1 MLLCAALPAAFLVS
15 PSGAVPTGDSCTA
28 SGSGTAYTLV
38 ITIPGSAPQ
47 QGGFAVG
54 ASGTTIK
61 TIRSTDAPGSSS
73 TKGLPAGTSVALL
86 LQQTALPG
94 AVTVSVVTS
103 SAVKS
108 FSVDAANPAQTAFID
123 RFTCVVSPATAPTS
137 NGAFTA
143 VKKATYDAKGGTWRE
158 LVTVPAAGLLTATQ
172 QVASNQVNAAK
183 PLVEASKVTAK
194 SGGTYTLTLSLT
206 GAGRTALTASGSTK
220 IKLAITFAP
229 KSGKH
234 TTQMVELMLKR

>member
-1 MLLCAALPAAFLVS
+1 
-15 PSGAVPTGDSCTA
+15 VPTGDSCTA

-73 TKGLPAGTSVALL
+73 AKSLPAGTSLALL
-86 LQQTALPG
+86 LQQPALPG
-94 AVTVSVVTS
+94 SVTVSVATGT
-103 SAVKS
+103 AVKS

-123 RFTCVVSPATAPTS
+123 RFTCVVSPSTAATAS
-137 NGAFTA
+137 GAFTA
-143 VKKATYDAKGGTWRE
+143 VNKTTYNAKGGTWRE
-158 LVTVPAAGLLTATQ
+158 LVTVPAAGLLSATQ
-172 QVASNQVNAAK
+172 QVTSNQINAAK
-183 PLVEASKVTAK
+183 PLVESSKVTVK

-206 GAGRTALTASGSTK
+206 GAGRTALKVSGSTK
-220 IKLAITFAP
+220 IRLAITFAP
-229 KSGKH
+229 KNGKH